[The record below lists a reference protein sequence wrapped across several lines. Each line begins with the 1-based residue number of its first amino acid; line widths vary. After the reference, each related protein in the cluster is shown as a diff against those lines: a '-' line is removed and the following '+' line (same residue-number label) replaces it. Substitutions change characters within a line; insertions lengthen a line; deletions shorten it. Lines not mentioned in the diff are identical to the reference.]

1 MPLFGGSDNTDSNDT
16 KSTDKRGAR
25 EDKKASKRDYRI
37 EKMKA
42 ATAKALAVATKRK
55 WLVFLIGAAIAAYF
69 VLKGGGLSIFTKF
82 FGGGG

>member
-1 MPLFGGSDNTDSNDT
+1 
-16 KSTDKRGAR
+16 
-25 EDKKASKRDYRI
+25 
-37 EKMKA
+37 MKA

>member
-16 KSTDKRGAR
+16 KSTDKREAR
-25 EDKKASKRDYRI
+25 EDKKANKRDYRI

-42 ATAKALAVATKRK
+42 ATAKALAVANKRK

-69 VLKGGGLSIFTKF
+69 VLKGGGPSILTKF
-82 FGGGG
+82 FGGG